1 VYGWLAGGI
10 MGNSQSPASEF
21 NGVTT
26 FPDQW
31 HGQFN
36 QGYAI
41 AEKTIDTGGCGWDWG
56 GRVDALYGTDYIFT
70 MASGLELRP
79 EGTPKWNSNP
89 DYGVALPQAYL
100 ELGYNDVS
108 VKVGHF
114 YTAHGYEVVPATGN
128 FFYTHAYA
136 MQYGEPF
143 THSGALA
150 AWKASENL
158 TLMGALVN
166 GWDALDRVDDELMG
180 IGGFTWTNGDN
191 LTVAYMYGYSIDEP
205 TTYGGLTPRHI
216 STLVVTYTQCDWTYV
231 FQNDVGWQQEGTL
244 TGSTANDPFASAEWY
259 GINQYLFYEI
269 NDCWKAG
276 MRLEWFRDDDGVRV
290 GGIRPGQTIPTS
302 GFAGNFYNL
311 SAGLNWSP
319 HANIMLRPEVRYD
332 WYDGDAAIGGIEP
345 FDDGTRT
352 DQLLYGLDLIV
363 LW

>member
-1 VYGWLAGGI
+1 
-10 MGNSQSPASEF
+10 
-21 NGVTT
+21 
-26 FPDQW
+26 
-31 HGQFN
+31 
-36 QGYAI
+36 
-41 AEKTIDTGGCGWDWG
+41 
-56 GRVDALYGTDYIFT
+56 
-70 MASGLELRP
+70 
-79 EGTPKWNSNP
+79 
-89 DYGVALPQAYL
+89 
-100 ELGYNDVS
+100 
-108 VKVGHF
+108 
-114 YTAHGYEVVPATGN
+114 
-128 FFYTHAYA
+128 
-136 MQYGEPF
+136 
-143 THSGALA
+143 
-150 AWKASENL
+150 
-158 TLMGALVN
+158 
-166 GWDALDRVDDELMG
+166 MG